1 MLAPAPPITALEIQA
16 RAIFVVVKAT
26 RPRIRHQAVGAGAI
40 KRRFVEQKLQLA
52 TINRMLRP
60 IVTSP
65 NTLQFG
71 PDLQPFT
78 RVKTVIPGVH
88 TDL

>member
-1 MLAPAPPITALEIQA
+1 MTAVGANFQLALLAPAPPITALEIQA

-40 KRRFVEQKLQLA
+40 ERGFVKQKLQLA

-65 NTLQFG
+65 NTLRFG
-71 PDLQPFT
+71 PIYNPLRT
-78 RVKTVIPGVH
+78 
-88 TDL
+88 